1 MLLEFHV
8 KLTAKLERAWMAASG
23 IINTQCDPLSPAPA
37 ARPNEF
43 VPMRG
48 DVTQKGERMLQD
60 CGWDHLERV
69 AIPDPESLPGGRH
82 HAGGKLGHDVVC

>member
-1 MLLEFHV
+1 
-8 KLTAKLERAWMAASG
+8 
-23 IINTQCDPLSPAPA
+23 
-37 ARPNEF
+37 
-43 VPMRG
+43 MRG

-69 AIPDPESLPGGRH
+69 AIPDPESLPGGHH